1 MQRIENIFLVGPMGV
16 GKSTIG
22 KQLAAKT
29 GLEFKD
35 SDLEIQNRTGVDIP
49 TIFEF
54 EGEAGFRKREQAIL
68 DELTK
73 LRGIILSTGG
83 GAVMD
88 ATSRQHLTARGLV
101 IYLYCSP
108 EQQFARTQ
116 KDRSRPLLKTENPLA
131 KLQELMDQRDP
142 LYRQVADY
150 TVSTEKRNAASVTKE
165 IVQLVSET

>member
-1 MQRIENIFLVGPMGV
+1 MQRMENIFLVGPMGV

-35 SDLEIQNRTGVDIP
+35 SDLEIQRRTGVDIP

-68 DELTK
+68 DELTRQ
-73 LRGIILSTGG
+73 RGVVLSTGG
-83 GAVMD
+83 GVVLD
-88 ATSRQHLTARGLV
+88 AANRQHLTARGVV
-101 IYLYCSP
+101 IYLHCSP

-116 KDRSRPLLKTENPLA
+116 KDRSRPLLQTENPLA
-131 KLQELMDQRDP
+131 RLQELMAQRDP
-142 LYRQVADY
+142 LYRQIADY
-150 TVSTEKRNAASVTKE
+150 IISTEKRNAAAVTKE
-165 IVQLVSET
+165 IVQRVSAQ

>member
-22 KQLAAKT
+22 KQLAAKI

-35 SDLEIQNRTGVDIP
+35 SDLEIQKRTGVDIP

-54 EGEAGFRKREQAIL
+54 EGEAGFRKREQAML
-68 DELTK
+68 DELTQQ
-73 LRGIILSTGG
+73 RGLVLSTGG
-83 GAVMD
+83 GAVLD

-101 IYLYCSP
+101 IYLQCSP

-116 KDRSRPLLKTENPLA
+116 KDRSRPLLQTENPLA

-142 LYRQVADY
+142 LYRQVADHII
-150 TVSTEKRNAASVTKE
+150 STEKRNAASVTKE
-165 IVQLVSET
+165 IFQLVSEA

>member
-22 KQLAAKT
+22 KQLAAKI

-35 SDLEIQNRTGVDIP
+35 SDLEIQKRTGVDIP

-54 EGEAGFRKREQAIL
+54 EGEAGFRKREQTIL
-68 DELTK
+68 DELTQQ
-73 LRGIILSTGG
+73 RGLVLSTGG
-83 GAVMD
+83 GAVLD

-101 IYLYCSP
+101 IYLHCSP

-116 KDRSRPLLKTENPLA
+116 KDRSRPLLQTENPLA

-150 TVSTEKRNAASVTKE
+150 VISTEKRNAASVTKE
-165 IVQLVSET
+165 IIQLVSEA

>member
-22 KQLAAKT
+22 KQLAVKV

-35 SDLEIQNRTGVDIP
+35 SDLEIQKRTGVDIP

-68 DELTK
+68 DELTQQ
-73 LRGIILSTGG
+73 RGVVLSTGG
-83 GAVMD
+83 GAVLD
-88 ATSRQHLTARGLV
+88 ATSRQHLTARGIV

-116 KDRSRPLLKTENPLA
+116 KDRSRPLLQTENPLA
-131 KLQELMDQRDP
+131 KLQELMAQRDP

-150 TVSTEKRNAASVTKE
+150 IISTERRNAAAVTKD
-165 IVQLVSET
+165 IIQQISER